1 MFMQAADQPATRTA
15 RILIIDDEPLVLR
28 LAAAVLSSAGHTI
41 YQAANGKSGETIFDQ
56 VKPELTILDI
66 WMPEQDGLQTIR
78 QLRARW
84 PDAKIMVMSGQPRRA
99 GMPVFEVA
107 SILGAANLLAKP
119 FTPEELLASVDAAL
133 AA

>member
-1 MFMQAADQPATRTA
+1 MDAIDCPPSYQA

-28 LAAAVLSSAGHTI
+28 LAATVLASAGHTI
-41 YQAANGKSGETIFDQ
+41 YQAADGKSGETLFEEMQ
-56 VKPELTILDI
+56 PELTILDV

-78 QLRARW
+78 QLRARS
-84 PDAKIMVMSGQPRRA
+84 PGAKILVMSGQPRRS

-107 SILGAANLLAKP
+107 SVLGAANLLTKP
-119 FTPEELLASVDAAL
+119 FTPDELLASVAAVL